1 MVLVAVKSVAPGLLF
16 FRIWQ
21 HAAWIEKKLAVSIM
35 KGLVLWLC
43 SAMLSK
49 WDIFARLTLKVFGGQ
64 WIAYIKR

>member
-16 FRIWQ
+16 LRIWR
-21 HAAWIEKKLAVSIM
+21 HAALIEKKLAVSIM

-43 SAMLSK
+43 SAMLSQ